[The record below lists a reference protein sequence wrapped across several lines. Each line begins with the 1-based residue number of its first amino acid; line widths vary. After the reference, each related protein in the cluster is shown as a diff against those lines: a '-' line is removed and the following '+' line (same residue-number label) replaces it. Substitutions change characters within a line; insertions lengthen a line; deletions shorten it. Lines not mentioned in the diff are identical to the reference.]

1 MESKKPD
8 RKRQCTKRSSN
19 SSKRK
24 SKSTRK
30 SIRKSIRQNISA
42 YHSRKIQKEIKKA
55 QKEKTGISTY
65 GLLKVLQYAAN
76 FIGVFAEDQLENLAI
91 MSFPSFLIINLDPS
105 HLNGSHWLA
114 VRISPRSIEIFDPLG
129 FQILN
134 WPRVP
139 CKLLNFLSR
148 WSNHRQTL
156 ISPLIQSSTSVLC
169 GYYCI
174 AYIICRHV
182 ISFKKFLNIF
192 KDPEQNDKLLINV
205 FSYFLY

>member
-1 MESKKPD
+1 MESKKSN
-8 RKRQCTKRSSN
+8 RKRQQRYKRPSN
-19 SSKRK
+19 SRNRTSRT
-24 SKSTRK
+24 SK
-30 SIRKSIRQNISA
+30 SIRNSIRKNISA

-65 GLLKVLQYAAN
+65 GLLKLLQYAAN
-76 FIGVFAEDQLENLAI
+76 FIGVFAEDQLKNLAI

-114 VRISPRSIEIFDPLG
+114 VRISPKSMEIFDPLG

-139 CKLLNFLSR
+139 CKLLNFLNR
-148 WSNHRQTL
+148 WSKHRQTL
-156 ISPLIQSSTSVLC
+156 ISPLIQSNTSVLC

-182 ISFKKFLNIF
+182 ISFKEFLNIF
-192 KDPEQNDKLLINV
+192 KTPEQNDNLLINV
-205 FSYFLY
+205 FC

>member
-1 MESKKPD
+1 MESKKSN
-8 RKRQCTKRSSN
+8 RKRQQRYKRPPN
-19 SSKRK
+19 SRKRTSKT
-24 SKSTRK
+24 SK
-30 SIRKSIRQNISA
+30 SIRNSIRKNISA

-65 GLLKVLQYAAN
+65 GLLKLLQYAAN

-114 VRISPRSIEIFDPLG
+114 VRISPKSMEIFDPLG

-139 CKLLNFLSR
+139 CKLLNFLNR
-148 WSNHRQTL
+148 WSKHRQTF
-156 ISPLIQSSTSVLC
+156 ISPLIQSNTSVLC

-182 ISFKKFLNIF
+182 ISFKEFLNIF
-192 KDPEQNDKLLINV
+192 KTPEQNDNLLINV
-205 FSYFLY
+205 FC